1 MGQARHGCA
10 TTTHAMRA
18 AIQRSQ
24 ASIAALSQ
32 LYGIKPKTVMKWRK
46 RSSVEDR
53 QTGPTAPRSTVLT
66 AAEEAIVVA
75 FRRHTLL
82 PLDDCLWSL
91 QATIPHLTRSSLH
104 RCLKR
109 HGISRLPETDGD
121 KPARK
126 SFKPYPI
133 GFFHLDPNADR
144 GPSCAPAKA
153 SSISSS
159 PSKAR
164 RPSIRSMK
172 WMRPAGRRG
181 DRASKFAF
189 TQLVERAN
197 TDTAVAFLKALLAA
211 VPYRIHTILTDNG
224 IQFADL
230 PKNRE
235 GFTARLRRHP
245 FDRTCEAHGIEH
257 RLTEPNHPLRGLL
270 TASLPEIGSMVS

>member
-1 MGQARHGCA
+1 MGQVRHDCA

-32 LYGIKPKTVMKWRK
+32 LYGINPKTVMKWRK

-53 QTGPTAPRSTVLT
+53 QTGPTDPRSTVLT
-66 AAEEAIVVA
+66 AAEEAIVVV

-126 SFKPYPI
+126 TFKPYPI
-133 GFFHLDPNADR
+133 GFFHLDLAELRTGKGKLYLFIAIDR
-144 GPSCAPAKA
+144 T
-153 SSISSS
+153 
-159 PSKAR
+159 
-164 RPSIRSMK
+164 
-172 WMRPAGRRG
+172 
-181 DRASKFAF
+181 SKFAF
-189 TQLVERAN
+189 TQLIERAN

-235 GFTARLRRHP
+235 GVTARLRRHP
-245 FDRTCEAHGIEH
+245 FDRTCEAHAIEH
-257 RLTEPNHPLRGLL
+257 RLTKPNHPLRGLL
-270 TASLPEIGSMVS
+270 TIDGPMGNPSE